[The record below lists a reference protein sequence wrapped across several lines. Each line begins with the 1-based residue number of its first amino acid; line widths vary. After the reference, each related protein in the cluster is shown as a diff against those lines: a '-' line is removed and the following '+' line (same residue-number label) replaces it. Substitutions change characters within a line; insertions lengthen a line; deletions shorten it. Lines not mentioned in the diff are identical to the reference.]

1 VQVRLKQNIIL
12 DSKFYERGSVIDD
25 ELLPDHL
32 KENASV
38 ITRDL
43 EDRSKAMLLKEM
55 HYSTCYRDHE
65 GFNVSQPKMLGIGE
79 LIASEEIPEG
89 WRENEDFKF
98 GWTPE
103 ERRAI
108 QQRAGEEYVSQ
119 FQPKS
124 EEPYEN
130 IGYHSARNRRG

>member
-1 VQVRLKQNIIL
+1 VNVII
-12 DSKFYERGSVIDD
+12 DGKFVERGSVIED
-25 ELLPDHL
+25 ELLTPGLREDP
-32 KENASV
+32 SV
-38 ITRDL
+38 VTRDL
-43 EDRSKAMLLKEM
+43 EDRGKAMLLKEM

-89 WRENEDFKF
+89 WRENEDFKY

-103 ERRAI
+103 ERRLI

-130 IGYHSARNRRG
+130 IIGYHRARNRRG